1 MKQTITLLLMI
12 AVALSGMA
20 SGQQLGSKA
29 LVVEPT
35 FNFGYI
41 PQQAKVSH
49 TYWVS
54 NLGTDTLR
62 IFNVR
67 PGCGCTKAPQTTFAA
82 APDDSLPI
90 ELVFDTG
97 RRSRDQ
103 LKSTKVT
110 CNDPGKSQFD
120 LQLSAY
126 VYTEKDTT
134 QPIAI
139 TENNVLKL
147 TTDDLGKAVPVRF
160 TNESKEP
167 LSVTLVDYPSELVS
181 ITTPS
186 APVAPGKSGEI
197 RVKVNSKLDRNNYQ
211 KSFTFEVSDKAKT
224 RYSVPIR
231 MSQSVTS
238 MQ

>member
-1 MKQTITLLLMI
+1 MTKTITLLLMMTL
-12 AVALSGMA
+12 ALSGMA

-35 FNFGYI
+35 FDFGYI
-41 PQQAKVSH
+41 PQNAKVSH

-62 IFNVR
+62 IFNVK
-67 PGCGCTKAPQTTFAA
+67 PGCGCTEAPQTTFEA

-90 ELVFDTG
+90 ELVFDSG

-110 CNDPGKSQFD
+110 CNDPGKSLFD

-126 VYTEKDTT
+126 VYTDKDTA
-134 QPIAI
+134 QPISI
-139 TENNVLKL
+139 TKNNVLKL
-147 TTDDLGKAVPVRF
+147 TTDDLGKVFPVRF
-160 TNESKEP
+160 TNDSKEP
-167 LSVTLVDYPSELVS
+167 LSVMIVDYPSEVVS
-181 ITTPS
+181 ITAPS
-186 APVAPGKSGEI
+186 GPVAPGKSGEI
-197 RVKVNSKLDRNNYQ
+197 RVKVNSKLDRNNYR
-211 KSFTFEVSDKAKT
+211 KSFTFELSDKAKT
-224 RYSVPIR
+224 RFSVPIR
-231 MSQSVTS
+231 MSESVTS

>member
-1 MKQTITLLLMI
+1 MKKTITLLLMM
-12 AVALSGMA
+12 AMALSGIA

-35 FNFGYI
+35 FDFGYI

-62 IFNVR
+62 VFNVR
-67 PGCGCTKAPQTTFAA
+67 PGCGCTKAPQTTFEA

-90 ELVFDTG
+90 ELVFDAG
-97 RRSRDQ
+97 RRTRDQ

-126 VYTEKDTT
+126 VYTEKDTI

-139 TENNVLKL
+139 TKNDVLKL
-147 TTDDLGKAVPVRF
+147 TTDDLGKTFSVHF

-167 LSVTLVDYPSELVS
+167 LSVTIVDYPPELVS
-181 ITTPS
+181 ITPPS

-211 KSFTFEVSDKAKT
+211 KSFTFALSDKAKT
-224 RYSVPIR
+224 RFSVPIR
-231 MSQSVTS
+231 MSEPVTS